1 LKGADLPFGTFGLFN
16 EDGNKHSSCTGG
28 AKMIYNSELWLKSYD
43 AGVDPE
49 IQIEHNSFPDCFEQ
63 SRKEYGSRPAVH
75 FLGTTLT
82 FEQLMTYADRF
93 AACLADRGI
102 GKGDVVSVSLPNCP
116 QYLIALIGGLKAG
129 CAVSSLSPLFTAD
142 EMAYQLKDCGAKAL
156 VVMDALFQHRFS
168 GISEQVPDLKLVAPT
183 MLLDFLPKYKQ
194 LLAKW
199 LKKVP
204 TGKIRPLS
212 GKDVVPFM
220 DLLSLDRPGPPE
232 VDLTLEDP
240 CFIQYTGGTTGVPK
254 GAVCPHRNMLA
265 NIAQFDEWLQ
275 MEKGKDVLVSAY
287 PMFHIAGLF
296 TAMVGISFGIT
307 QVLIPDPRN
316 TGHIVK
322 EMATHRPHWIANVP
336 SLYMMLVKEPEFKK
350 LDLAN
355 LKNCISG
362 AAPFPVE
369 AIHEF
374 EGIVGDGKVIELYG
388 MTETC
393 VLVTCNPRKGEKKI
407 GSVGIPMPSTQIKL
421 VDLETGE
428 KEVPVGEEGEII
440 ASGPQIMNGY
450 HNKPDE
456 TRSALREHDGRLW
469 MHTGDIGVM
478 DEAGYLTIVDRAKD
492 MISVGGFKVFPREV
506 EEKLYEHPAIDVCA
520 MVGVQNPERPET
532 ELVKLVVQKNAA
544 YADNSE
550 DQLKE
555 EIVAF
560 AKEKVSPYKVPKIVE
575 FREVPLTAAG
585 KVDKKALR

>member
-1 LKGADLPFGTFGLFN
+1 
-16 EDGNKHSSCTGG
+16 
-28 AKMIYNSELWLKSYD
+28 MIYSSELWLKSYD
-43 AGVDPE
+43 SGVNPE
-49 IQIEHNSFPDCFEQ
+49 IHIEHTSFPDCFEHV
-63 SRKEYGSRPAVH
+63 RKEYGNRPAVH
-75 FLGTTLT
+75 FLGATLT
-82 FEQLMTYADRF
+82 FDQLMTYADRF
-93 AACLADRGI
+93 AACLAGRGI
-102 GKGDVVSVSLPNCP
+102 GKGDVVAVSLPNSP
-116 QYLIALIGGLKAG
+116 QYLITLIGGLKAG
-129 CAVSSLSPLFTAD
+129 CAVSGLSPLFTAD
-142 EMAYQLKDCGAKAL
+142 EMAYQLKDCGAKAF
-156 VVMDALFQHRFS
+156 VIMDALFEHRLS
-168 GISEQVPDLKLVAPT
+168 GVSDRLPDLKLVAPT

-204 TGKIRPLS
+204 TGKMLLLE

-220 DLLSLDRPGPPE
+220 ELLAQDRQPSPE
-232 VDLTLEDP
+232 VDLTREDP

-254 GAVCPHRNMLA
+254 GAVCPHRSMLA
-265 NIAQFDEWLQ
+265 NIAQFDEWVQ
-275 MEKGKDVLVSAY
+275 IEKGREVILSAY

-296 TAMVGISFGIT
+296 TAMVGTAFGLT

-316 TGHIVK
+316 TKHIAR
-322 EMATHRPHWIANVP
+322 EMAKYRPHWLANVP

-350 LDLAN
+350 LDFTDV
-355 LKNCISG
+355 KHCISG

-369 AIHEF
+369 AIHQF
-374 EGIVGDGKVIELYG
+374 ENIVGSGKVIEVYG

-393 VLVTCNPRKGEKKI
+393 VLLTCNPHKGEKKI
-407 GSVGIPMPSTQIKL
+407 GSVGIPMPSTQIRL

-428 KEVPVGEEGEII
+428 TEVPIGQEGEII

-450 HNKPDE
+450 HDKPEE

-478 DEAGYLTIVDRAKD
+478 DEDGYLTIVDRAKD

-506 EEKLYEHPAIDVCA
+506 EEMLYEHPAIDVCA
-520 MVGVQNPERPET
+520 LIGVQNPERPET

-544 YADNSE
+544 YVDTPE
-550 DQLKE
+550 DQLRD

-560 AKEKVSPYKVPKIVE
+560 AREKVAPYKVPKIVE
-575 FREVPLTAAG
+575 FREVPITAAG